1 MKRKVNLLSEYDNPS
16 LADPGTKKLP
26 WRGGCTGVGFKE
38 SQRRR
43 LMYCRNHATLYECS
57 IQGGVRLTEESVTR
71 VECNKQFGTRVVHP
85 CLSPATFLFCQTKIV
100 DSARCPSNIKKGSW
114 VHLTTFQPAQWQQ
127 LLKEAFYYSAQLSNL
142 AIKYIQPVICYSS
155 NCCINFF
162 QGGTM
167 KKRFK
172 H

>member
-26 WRGGCTGVGFKE
+26 WRRGCTGVGFKE

-100 DSARCPSNIKKGSW
+100 DSARCPSNIKKRFLGAFDDISTCTMAATPKGS
-114 VHLTTFQPAQWQQ
+114 F
-127 LLKEAFYYSAQLSNL
+127 LLQCT
-142 AIKYIQPVICYSS
+142 VI
-155 NCCINFF
+155 
-162 QGGTM
+162 
-167 KKRFK
+167 
-172 H
+172 

>member
-26 WRGGCTGVGFKE
+26 WRGGCKGVGFKE

-100 DSARCPSNIKKGSW
+100 DSARCPSNIKRVLGCIDDISTCTMAATPKGSS
-114 VHLTTFQPAQWQQ
+114 
-127 LLKEAFYYSAQLSNL
+127 LLQCT
-142 AIKYIQPVICYSS
+142 VI
-155 NCCINFF
+155 
-162 QGGTM
+162 
-167 KKRFK
+167 
-172 H
+172 